1 MLIMFGLILGPILFA
16 LLAMVWRDVV
26 NTPGTYNI
34 LDLAI
39 VFFTCSQRII

>member
-26 NTPGTYNI
+26 NTRH
-34 LDLAI
+34 L
-39 VFFTCSQRII
+39 